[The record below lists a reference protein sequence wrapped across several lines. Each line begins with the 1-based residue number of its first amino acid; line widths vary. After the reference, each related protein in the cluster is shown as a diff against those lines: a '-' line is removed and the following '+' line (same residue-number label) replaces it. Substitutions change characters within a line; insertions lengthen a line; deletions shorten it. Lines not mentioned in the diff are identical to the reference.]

1 MRVLALTAA
10 VSAAL
15 LVSACGINLSGGGGG
30 STATTSVPADA
41 GTLPLDGE
49 VRGEI
54 TSSSAL
60 NYSDGSRYQRFVLT
74 LEKDQAVSIALEG
87 ALPGTLAVF
96 EGENLLA
103 RSVGGN
109 SALVFRAR
117 AAGDHVVAVSGN
129 GATAFGPFALR
140 AKPIAAY
147 DGKPLAGEGEILD
160 WLTGRPQDYTLQVE
174 HAGMYTISL
183 ASSVFDAMLRVR
195 GPGVEAENDD
205 HNGTDSQL
213 RLYLEPGTYT
223 MNASAL
229 GSEDSNGEFTLGV
242 RYAALPGGMIT
253 RDGTTL
259 VSGQL
264 AMARVEGRQGRRFA
278 LEVPQ
283 DAYVTID
290 ARSDEIDTV
299 LYVDGPSGSFEDDDG
314 GSGTNSRLAQR
325 LQAGRY
331 DVRVESLGETAGM
344 FDIEARIDGVAAP
357 AEAVEAP

>member
-10 VSAAL
+10 VSAAF
-15 LVSACGINLSGGGGG
+15 LVSGCGMNIPGVDSG
-30 STATTSVPADA
+30 AAVAAPADA
-41 GTLPLDGE
+41 AKLPLDGE

-74 LEKDQAVSIALEG
+74 LEKDQAASVTLEG

-96 EGENLLA
+96 EGDNLLA
-103 RSVGGN
+103 RSGGGN
-109 SALVFRAR
+109 SALVFRAKT
-117 AAGDHVVAVSGN
+117 AGDYVVAVSGN
-129 GATAFGPFALR
+129 AATAFGPFSLR

-147 DGKPLAGEGEILD
+147 DGKPLVGEGDILD

-174 HAGMYTISL
+174 NAGMYTISL
-183 ASSVFDAMLRVR
+183 ASTVFDAMLRVR

-223 MNASAL
+223 LNAAAL
-229 GSEDSNGEFTLGV
+229 SSDDSNGEFTLGV
-242 RYAALPGGMIT
+242 RYAALPGGLIT

-264 AMARVEGRQGRRFA
+264 AMANIDGRHGRRFV

-283 DAYVTID
+283 DAHVTID
-290 ARSDEIDTV
+290 ARSDEVDTV
-299 LYVDGPSGSFEDDDG
+299 LYLEGPSGSFEDDDG
-314 GSGTNSRLAQR
+314 GSGTNSRLARR

-331 DVRVESLGETAGM
+331 DVRVESLGGTAGM

-357 AEAVEAP
+357 TDAVEAP